1 MDELNA
7 LTQEEASR
15 NGVFWALYSD
25 STLDTLSASRGANG
39 LLIIEQ
45 ASLHENSLLPFTGR
59 ASIPGQDGVHSNLRL
74 VSVACASTSNGT
86 GLKIS
91 QPNFFG
97 LLDAMS
103 VNRHALYLIQNE
115 YDGFHIIPN
124 GPTMTFFIGTWLYAL
139 AWSFDPS
146 DLSTRAIFIDRSR
159 DCYAPFVELLKRF
172 LQYTSSP
179 ALLAFVTAVHVTRFD
194 DTTTSHELAHIHFV
208 AREIGYD
215 SRRHVK
221 SGMKHDINKLTNYH
235 QLIGGTLEN
244 IANKLRHLGLVDS
257 LFTFVM
263 EDPTFSTPI
272 SGTMMEGMLVNT
284 EYLRRAVPVLRSQR
298 DAYGEYVRYQK
309 EQAER
314 LSEVLFGL
322 LTHEDSLININIANL
337 STELARASKEDSSTM
352 KAIAILTMAF
362 LPATFFATLFALPTL
377 ESETVVLDI

>member
-25 STLDTLSASRGANG
+25 STLDTLSASRGAND

-91 QPNFFG
+91 QPNFLG

-103 VNRHALYLIQNE
+103 
-115 YDGFHIIPN
+115 
-124 GPTMTFFIGTWLYAL
+124 
-139 AWSFDPS
+139 
-146 DLSTRAIFIDRSR
+146 
-159 DCYAPFVELLKRF
+159 
-172 LQYTSSP
+172 YTSSP

-322 LTHEDSLININIANL
+322 LTYEDSLININIVNL

-377 ESETVVLDI
+377 ESETGDVIIHSGFKWFWIFSIPATLLMFTVWGVVANWNFIELFSRWKYHKMALLPAGEG